1 MDTKNVIAAISL
13 SAAVIILYSL
23 FFQPDPA
30 TIKKNLAEQN
40 KIENN
45 TDTPSLD
52 KNENFSKL
60 SRTDAL
66 KENDRIQFEN
76 GSVVG
81 SISLKG
87 AAIDDLTFKEYNVEL
102 NKNEKIILLN
112 PRNVEDGYL
121 IESGFVSTNKNIDI
135 PDASTVWEITGNKR
149 LTNNNPIKL
158 TWSNTQGI
166 TFEKHIS
173 LDDQFLFTVK
183 EKIINSSDKSY
194 NFYSYGQIIRN
205 EIPEISGFYILHEG
219 FLSVLD
225 DELIEEDYDD
235 IQDKKFTQIAQEG
248 FVAISDKFWVTSVIP
263 PKGKEFKTTFDYK
276 NKFRANYISTKGIEV
291 KANSSI
297 EEKIQ
302 IIVAAKRV
310 NVIDGYAEN
319 LDINKFDLAID
330 WGFMYFITKPLFF
343 VLDYFFKLLG
353 NYGLA
358 IIAVTIC
365 IRLAFFPLAN
375 FSFKSMG
382 KMKLLAPEMARLKEL
397 HKDDKMKLQQAMMAL
412 YKKEKV
418 NPMSGCLPILVQIP
432 VFFALY
438 KVLFVTIEMRH
449 MPFYGWIHDL
459 SDRDPTSL
467 FNVFGL
473 IPWDPP
479 SFLLIGAWPIIMGI
493 TMWIQ
498 QKLNPTPPDP
508 IQAKI
513 FMFFPS
519 FFNCNSCTISC
530 RSCYLLELQQH
541 LHNDTTIYCSKK
553 NDYQNNINV
562 IVKRRR
568 INKYP
573 TQRWPNS

>member
-30 TIKKNLAEQN
+30 VIKQNLIEQK

-45 TDTPSLD
+45 ADTPSLG
-52 KNENFSKL
+52 KNENFTKL

-66 KENDRIQFEN
+66 KENERIQFEN

-87 AAIDDLTFKEYNVEL
+87 AAIDDLTFKKYNVEL
-102 NKNEKIILLN
+102 NGSDKIILLN

-121 IESGFVSTNKNIDI
+121 IESGFVSTNKNIDL
-135 PDASTVWEITGNKR
+135 PDASTVWKVSGNKR
-149 LTNNNPIKL
+149 LTNNSPIKL
-158 TWSNTQGI
+158 TWSNSQGI

-183 EKIINSSDKSY
+183 EKIINASDKSY

-205 EIPEISGFYILHEG
+205 KLPEISGFYILHEG

-225 DELIEEDYDD
+225 DQLIEEDYDD
-235 IQDKKFTQIAQEG
+235 IQEKKFTQTAQEG

-263 PKGKEFKTTFDYK
+263 PKGKEFKITFDYK
-276 NKFRANYISTKGIEV
+276 NKFRANYKSTKGTEV
-291 KANSSI
+291 KAKSST
-297 EEKIQ
+297 EEQIQ
-302 IIVAAKRV
+302 IIIAAKRV
-310 NVIDGYAEN
+310 SVIDGYAKN

-343 VLDYFFKLLG
+343 VLDYFFRLLG

-382 KMKLLAPEMARLKEL
+382 KMKLLAPEMARLKEI
-397 HKDDKMKLQQAMMAL
+397 HKDDKMKLQQSMMAL

-473 IPWDPP
+473 LPWDPP

-493 TMWIQ
+493 TMFIQ

-513 FMFFPS
+513 FMFFPVFLTVILAPFPAGLVIYWS
-519 FFNCNSCTISC
+519 F
-530 RSCYLLELQQH
+530 
-541 LHNDTTIYCSKK
+541 
-553 NDYQNNINV
+553 NNIFTMIQQY
-562 IVKRRR
+562 IV
-568 INKYP
+568 
-573 TQRWPNS
+573 QRKMTIKTT

>member
-1 MDTKNVIAAISL
+1 MDTRNVIAAISL

-45 TDTPSLD
+45 EDTPSLD

-60 SRTDAL
+60 SRADAL

-102 NKNEKIILLN
+102 NKNEKITLLS

-135 PDASTVWEITGNKR
+135 PDASTVWEVSGNNK
-149 LTNNNPIKL
+149 LTNNNPVKL
-158 TWSNTQGI
+158 TWSNAQGI

-205 EIPEISGFYILHEG
+205 ELPEISGFYILHEG

-235 IQDKKFTQIAQEG
+235 IQEKKFTQIAQEG

-358 IIAVTIC
+358 IIAVTVC

-493 TMWIQ
+493 TMFIQ

-513 FMFFPS
+513 FMFFPVFLTVILAPFPAGLVIYWS
-519 FFNCNSCTISC
+519 F
-530 RSCYLLELQQH
+530 
-541 LHNDTTIYCSKK
+541 
-553 NDYQNNINV
+553 NNIFTMIQQY
-562 IVKRRR
+562 IV
-568 INKYP
+568 
-573 TQRWPNS
+573 QRKMTIKTA

>member
-1 MDTKNVIAAISL
+1 MDNKNVIAAISL

-23 FFQPDPA
+23 FFQPDPELA
-30 TIKKNLAEQN
+30 KQNLAEQK

-52 KNENFSKL
+52 KNENFTKL
-60 SRTDAL
+60 SRTDSL
-66 KENDRIQFEN
+66 KKNDRIQFEN

-102 NKNEKIILLN
+102 NGSDQITLLN

-135 PDASTVWEITGNKR
+135 PDASTLWKVSGNKR
-149 LTNNNPIKL
+149 LTNNSPVKL
-158 TWSNTQGI
+158 TWSNPQGI
-166 TFEKHIS
+166 TFEKYIS

-183 EKIINSSDKSY
+183 EKIINKSDKSY
-194 NFYSYGQIIRN
+194 DFYSYGQIIRN
-205 EIPEISGFYILHEG
+205 KLPEISGFYILHEG

-225 DELIEEDYDD
+225 DQLIEEDYDD
-235 IQDKKFTQIAQEG
+235 IQEKKFTQTAQEG
-248 FVAISDKFWVTSVIP
+248 FVAISDKFWVTSIIP
-263 PKGKEFKTTFDYK
+263 PKGNEFKTTFDYK
-276 NKFRANYISTKGIEV
+276 NKFRANYISTQGIEV
-291 KANSSI
+291 GANSSI

-330 WGFMYFITKPLFF
+330 WGFMYFITKPLFY
-343 VLDYFFKLLG
+343 VLDYFFNLLG

-473 IPWDPP
+473 LPWDPP

-493 TMWIQ
+493 TMFIQ

-513 FMFFPS
+513 FMFFPVFLTVILAPFPAGLVIYWS
-519 FFNCNSCTISC
+519 F
-530 RSCYLLELQQH
+530 
-541 LHNDTTIYCSKK
+541 
-553 NDYQNNINV
+553 NNIFTMIQQY
-562 IVKRRR
+562 IV
-568 INKYP
+568 
-573 TQRWPNS
+573 QRKMTIKTT

>member
-23 FFQPDPA
+23 FFQPDPV
-30 TIKKNLAEQN
+30 TIKQNLAEQN

-45 TDTPSLD
+45 EDTPSLD

-60 SRTDAL
+60 SRADAL

-76 GSVVG
+76 ESVVG

-102 NKNEKIILLN
+102 NRNEKITLLS
-112 PRNVEDGYL
+112 PRNFEDGYL
-121 IESGFVSTNKNIDI
+121 VESGFVSTNKNIDI
-135 PDASTVWEITGNKR
+135 PDASTVWEVSGNKR
-149 LTNNNPIKL
+149 LTNDNPIKL
-158 TWSNTQGI
+158 TWSNIQGI

-205 EIPEISGFYILHEG
+205 ELPEISGFYILHEG

-235 IQDKKFTQIAQEG
+235 IQEKKFTQIAQEG

-291 KANSSI
+291 KAKSSV

-473 IPWDPP
+473 LPWDPP

-493 TMWIQ
+493 TMFIQ

-513 FMFFPS
+513 FMFFPVFLTVILAPFPAGLVIYWS
-519 FFNCNSCTISC
+519 F
-530 RSCYLLELQQH
+530 
-541 LHNDTTIYCSKK
+541 
-553 NDYQNNINV
+553 NNIFTMIQQY
-562 IVKRRR
+562 IV
-568 INKYP
+568 
-573 TQRWPNS
+573 QRKMTIKTT

>member
-1 MDTKNVIAAISL
+1 MDTRNVIAAISL

-30 TIKKNLAEQN
+30 TIKQNLAEQK

-45 TDTPSLD
+45 EDTPSLD
-52 KNENFSKL
+52 KNENFAKL

-102 NKNEKIILLN
+102 NGSDKITLLS

-135 PDASTVWEITGNKR
+135 PDASTVWEVSGNKK
-149 LTNNNPIKL
+149 LTNNSPVKL
-158 TWSNTQGI
+158 TWSNSQGI

-183 EKIINSSDKSY
+183 EKIINRSDKSY

-205 EIPEISGFYILHEG
+205 KLPEISGFYILHEG

-225 DELIEEDYDD
+225 DQLIEEDYDD
-235 IQDKKFTQIAQEG
+235 IQEKKFTQIAQEG

-473 IPWDPP
+473 LPWDPP

-493 TMWIQ
+493 TMFIQ

-513 FMFFPS
+513 FMFFPVFLTVILAPFPAGLVIYWS
-519 FFNCNSCTISC
+519 F
-530 RSCYLLELQQH
+530 
-541 LHNDTTIYCSKK
+541 
-553 NDYQNNINV
+553 NNIFTMIQQY
-562 IVKRRR
+562 IV
-568 INKYP
+568 
-573 TQRWPNS
+573 QRKMTIKTT

>member
-1 MDTKNVIAAISL
+1 MDTRNVIAAISL

-30 TIKKNLAEQN
+30 TIKKNLAEPK

-52 KNENFSKL
+52 KNENFTKL
-60 SRTDAL
+60 SRADAL
-66 KENDRIQFEN
+66 KESDRIKFEN
-76 GSVVG
+76 TSIIG

-102 NKNEKIILLN
+102 NGSDKITLLS
-112 PRNVEDGYL
+112 PRNVDDGYL
-121 IESGFVSTNKNIDI
+121 VESGFVSTNKNIDI
-135 PDASTVWEITGNKR
+135 PDASTVWKVSGNKK
-149 LTNNNPIKL
+149 LTNNSPVKL
-158 TWSNTQGI
+158 TWSNSQGI
-166 TFEKHIS
+166 TFEKYIS

-183 EKIINSSDKSY
+183 EKIINKSDKSY

-205 EIPEISGFYILHEG
+205 KLPEISGFYILHEG

-235 IQDKKFTQIAQEG
+235 IQEKKFTQTAQEG

-291 KANSSI
+291 RSNSTI
-297 EEKIQ
+297 EEEIQ

-382 KMKLLAPEMARLKEL
+382 KMKLLAPEMARLKEI

-467 FNVFGL
+467 FNIFGL

-493 TMWIQ
+493 TMFIQ

-513 FMFFPS
+513 FMFFPVFLTVILAPFPAGLVIYWS
-519 FFNCNSCTISC
+519 F
-530 RSCYLLELQQH
+530 
-541 LHNDTTIYCSKK
+541 
-553 NDYQNNINV
+553 NNIFTMIQQY
-562 IVKRRR
+562 IV
-568 INKYP
+568 
-573 TQRWPNS
+573 QRKMTIKTT

>member
-1 MDTKNVIAAISL
+1 MDTRNVIAAISL

-45 TDTPSLD
+45 EDTPSLD

-60 SRTDAL
+60 SRADAL

-87 AAIDDLTFKEYNVEL
+87 AAIDDLTFKEYNIEL
-102 NKNEKIILLN
+102 NRNEKITLLS

-135 PDASTVWEITGNKR
+135 PDASTVWEVSGNNK
-149 LTNNNPIKL
+149 LTNNNPVKL

-205 EIPEISGFYILHEG
+205 ELPEISGFYILHEG

-235 IQDKKFTQIAQEG
+235 IQDKKFTQIAQDG

-513 FMFFPS
+513 FMFFPVFLTVILAPFPAGLVIYWS
-519 FFNCNSCTISC
+519 F
-530 RSCYLLELQQH
+530 
-541 LHNDTTIYCSKK
+541 
-553 NDYQNNINV
+553 NNIFTMIQQY
-562 IVKRRR
+562 IV
-568 INKYP
+568 
-573 TQRWPNS
+573 QRKMTIKTT

>member
-1 MDTKNVIAAISL
+1 MENKNVIAAISL

-23 FFQPDPA
+23 FFQPDPEVV
-30 TIKKNLAEQN
+30 KKNLAKQSNEVS
-40 KIENN
+40 N
-45 TDTPSLD
+45 TDTPSLE
-52 KNENFSKL
+52 KNENFIKL
-60 SRTDAL
+60 SREEAL
-66 KENDRIQFEN
+66 KENDRVKFEN
-76 GSVVG
+76 DNIIG

-87 AAIDDLTFKEYNVEL
+87 ATIDDLTFKDYNVEL
-102 NKNEKIILLN
+102 NGNESVKLLN
-112 PRNVEDGYL
+112 PRNVDDGYV
-121 IESGFVSTNKNIDI
+121 IESGFVTNNKNIDI
-135 PDASTVWEITGNKR
+135 PNASTLWKISGNNILKV
-149 LTNNNPIKL
+149 NNPIKL
-158 TWSNTQGI
+158 SWSNNQGI

-173 LDDQFLFTVK
+173 LDDKFLFTIK
-183 EKIINSSDKSY
+183 EKIINKSDKSY

-205 EIPEISGFYILHEG
+205 ELPEISGFYILHEG

-235 IQDKKFTQIAQEG
+235 IQEKKFTQIAQEG
-248 FVAISDKFWVTSVIP
+248 FVGISDKYWITSIIP
-263 PKGKEFKTTFDYK
+263 QKGKEFKTTFDYK
-276 NKFRANYISTKGIEV
+276 NKFRANYISTQGAEV
-291 KANSSI
+291 GPNSSF

-302 IIVAAKRV
+302 IITAAKRV
-310 NVIDGYAEN
+310 NIIDGYAEKLN
-319 LDINKFDLAID
+319 INKFDLVID

-343 VLDYFFKLLG
+343 ALDYFFKLLG

-358 IIAVTIC
+358 IIAVTVC

-432 VFFALY
+432 VFFAFY
-438 KVLFVTIEMRH
+438 KILFVTLEMRH
-449 MPFYGWIHDL
+449 MPFYGWIKDL
-459 SDRDPTSL
+459 SDRDPTSI
-467 FNVFGL
+467 FNLFGL

-493 TMWIQ
+493 TMFIQ

-513 FMFFPS
+513 FMFFPLFLTVILAPFAAGLVIYWS
-519 FFNCNSCTISC
+519 F
-530 RSCYLLELQQH
+530 
-541 LHNDTTIYCSKK
+541 
-553 NDYQNNINV
+553 NNIFTMIQQY
-562 IVKRRR
+562 IV
-568 INKYP
+568 
-573 TQRWPNS
+573 QRKMTIKTT

>member
-1 MDTKNVIAAISL
+1 MDTRNVIAAISL

-30 TIKKNLAEQN
+30 TIKQNLAEQN

-121 IESGFVSTNKNIDI
+121 VESGFVSTNKNIDI

-358 IIAVTIC
+358 IIAVTVC

-467 FNVFGL
+467 FNIFGL
-473 IPWDPP
+473 LPWDPP

-513 FMFFPS
+513 FMFFPVFLTVILAPFPAGLVIYWS
-519 FFNCNSCTISC
+519 F
-530 RSCYLLELQQH
+530 
-541 LHNDTTIYCSKK
+541 
-553 NDYQNNINV
+553 NNIFTMIQQY
-562 IVKRRR
+562 IV
-568 INKYP
+568 
-573 TQRWPNS
+573 QRKMTIKTT